1 MALFKRTKKDADAK
15 APAEEPKKK
24 APAKTKKTTDETSS
38 EVKVV
43 SSDAKAAKF
52 AGTLL
57 SPRVSEKA
65 AILAHKGVYVFN
77 VPVKSNKIEIKK
89 AIEAFFK
96 VNVTNVRTVRGIG
109 KIVRRG
115 RTAGAR
121 NNWKKALVTLKAGQ
135 KIDVY
140 EGV

>member
-1 MALFKRTKKDADAK
+1 MAIFNRKKSDAA
-15 APAEEPKKK
+15 APAADEPKKK
-24 APAKTKKTTDETSS
+24 APTKPKAKKTEESS

-43 SSDAKAAKF
+43 SSDAKTAKY

-77 VPVKSNKIEIKK
+77 VPISANKSEVKK
-89 AIEAFFK
+89 AVEAFFK
-96 VNVTNVRTVRGIG
+96 VNVTAVRTNRGEG
-109 KIVRRG
+109 KILHRG
-115 RTAGAR
+115 RRPGVR
-121 NNWKKALVTLKAGQ
+121 NRWKKAIVTLKSAQ
-135 KIDVY
+135 KIDLY